1 MDFMK
6 LRAILTLDSSAY
18 EKGLN
23 DAEKTASGFGGK
35 VKSAVSGV
43 KKGMAVVGAAGAA
56 AATAVGGIAKSAVD
70 GYAES
75 QQLAGGIE
83 TLFGEKNMGKV
94 LKNANNA
101 YKTAGM
107 SANEYMNTTIQSAA
121 AMINSLGN
129 DQSKAA
135 DLMDMSITDMSDNVN
150 KMGTSVEGVQDAYRG
165 FSRGNFTMLDNLA
178 LGYSGTKEG
187 MQQLLTKAEEVEK
200 QQGRTTKYSIDNYSD
215 IVQAIHVVQTEMG
228 ITGTTASEANK
239 TISGSLSSMKTAWKN
254 LLAGLA
260 DPNADLGQLISNM
273 VESGKTALNN
283 IIPAF
288 KQAVKGV
295 AELIKAVVP
304 IIKEELPGIIKE
316 IAPPLIK
323 AAAAVISAL
332 ISALP
337 TLINVIIDMLPEI
350 MKTIGKAVSDAWP
363 EITKAVMEGLG
374 TTGGK
379 LIAGV
384 LAAWTAI
391 KGLGIV
397 GGVANAIS
405 AIISLISILAN
416 PVTVIV
422 AVIAAAAVAIIAN
435 WDKIKAAWGKAK
447 EFFGKVWTGIQDA
460 FKGAGEWLV
469 DKFKKAK
476 EGIIN
481 AWNNIGE
488 KFKGFRDAI
497 SSKFSDIKSWVTDRF
512 TNAKNAVVQ
521 AWSNI
526 GEKFA
531 GYRQAIASKFADA
544 KSWITD
550 KVTAAKEGILTAWSN
565 IGDKFKGFKD
575 AMADA
580 FSNAKSWLADGVI
593 NAKKAILK
601 GWSNIGEKFASI
613 RDSLISVWDNIKSTF
628 ADIGSNLIKGL
639 ANGIVKG
646 AKEAV
651 EKAKGVASK
660 VLSAVKGFFG
670 VKSPSKVF
678 HQVGGFLMEGLANGI
693 SDNTGDVTD
702 SIGKMNDAVMS
713 NLIDEVA
720 VIPKVVPFTE
730 LTSRNGISGRAT
742 QDQARIIDGV
752 TVNVYGAQGQDVREL
767 ADLVADR
774 FQALVDRKAA
784 VWA

>member
-18 EKGLN
+18 EKGLD

-43 KKGMAVVGAAGAA
+43 AKGMAVVGAAGAA

-75 QQLAGGIE
+75 QQLVGGIE
-83 TLFGEKNMGKV
+83 TLFGEQNMGKV
-94 LKNANNA
+94 LQNANNA

-129 DQSKAA
+129 DQAKAA
-135 DLMDMSITDMSDNVN
+135 ELMDMSITDMSDNVN

-187 MQQLLTKAEEVEK
+187 MQSLLTKAEELEK
-200 QQGRTTKYSIDNYSD
+200 QQGRSTKYSIDNYAD

-228 ITGTTASEANK
+228 ITGTTASEADK
-239 TISGSLSSMKTAWKN
+239 TISGSLASMKTAWQN

-304 IIKEELPGIIKE
+304 IIKEELPGIIQE
-316 IAPPLIK
+316 IAPPLIE

-350 MKTIGKAVSDAWP
+350 MQTIGKAVSDAWP
-363 EITKAVMEGLG
+363 EITKAVMDGLG
-374 TTGGK
+374 TTGGQ

-397 GGVANAIS
+397 GGIANAIS
-405 AIISLISILAN
+405 AIIPLISSLAN
-416 PVTVIV
+416 PVTAIV
-422 AVIAAAAVAIIAN
+422 AAIAVAAVAIIKN
-435 WDKIKAAWGKAK
+435 WDKIKAAWGVAVD
-447 EFFGKVWTGIQDA
+447 FFKKIWSGITEA
-460 FKGAGEWLV
+460 FKNVGTWIS
-469 DKFKKAK
+469 DKFNSAY
-476 EGIIN
+476 
-481 AWNNIGE
+481 
-488 KFKGFRDAI
+488 
-497 SSKFSDIKSWVTDRF
+497 T
-512 TNAKNAVVQ
+512 AV
-521 AWSNI
+521 SNI
-526 GEKFA
+526 WSK
-531 GYRQAIASKFADA
+531 ASGFFSGIWSGIKGAFSNVG
-544 KSWITD
+544 SW
-550 KVTAAKEGILTAWSN
+550 L
-565 IGDKFKGFKD
+565 GDKFMGAYRGITTGWQKITGFFGSVKEKVVNVFTNLPD
-575 AMADA
+575 K
-580 FSNAKSWLADGVI
+580 FLE
-593 NAKKAILK
+593 
-601 GWSNIGEKFASI
+601 IGK
-613 RDSLISVWDNIKSTF
+613 
-628 ADIGSNLIKGL
+628 NLLSGL
-639 ANGIVKG
+639 GNGLVEG
-646 AKEAV
+646 AKAV
-651 EKAKGVASK
+651 IEKAKKIASDVLGAVKSFFGVAS
-660 VLSAVKGFFG
+660 
-670 VKSPSKVF
+670 PSKEF
-678 HQVGGFLMEGLANGI
+678 AKIGGFLMAGMAKGIDDNVGSVIASMGNLQNVVDANTPSMSFNAEGNAGAI
-693 SDNTGDVTD
+693 R
-702 SIGKMNDAVMS
+702 M
-713 NLIDEVA
+713 
-720 VIPKVVPFTE
+720 
-730 LTSRNGISGRAT
+730 
-742 QDQARIIDGV
+742 IDGI
-752 TVNVYGAQGQDVREL
+752 TMNIYGAQGQDVNAL
-767 ADLVADR
+767 ADAVADR
-774 FQALVDRKAA
+774 FQTLVDMRAA